1 AYLGF
6 DLLSRFASFFGAV
19 NHTHRIAFVTFL
31 LQRFLHL
38 FGYVRG
44 FAAQTADI
52 ALIELIVW
60 SLGCEWLAQNT
71 SPKLCHTVLAAGVV
85 ERYQKVCQWAI
96 TFRMQ
101 CGFGHDTFNREVFI
115 EQVNAFN
122 LVSLG
127 RFNGNRHLGYGAPL
141 HQMLFYSLAVNH
153 FAIPLIFAGTL
164 DLH

>member
-1 AYLGF
+1 MPIIIERFIIFARLHGEKRQIDFAIKLLVITAEFFAHLGF

-44 FAAQTADI
+44 FAAQTEDI

-71 SPKLCHTVLAAGVV
+71 SHKLCHTLLAAGV
-85 ERYQKVCQWAI
+85 
-96 TFRMQ
+96 
-101 CGFGHDTFNREVFI
+101 
-115 EQVNAFN
+115 
-122 LVSLG
+122 
-127 RFNGNRHLGYGAPL
+127 
-141 HQMLFYSLAVNH
+141 
-153 FAIPLIFAGTL
+153 
-164 DLH
+164 